1 MKNIIFLIVLFCI
14 NYSFAQ
20 IDIDQNGIRSTV
32 TDDFAASAAQAKRY
46 EIAKVGYNS
55 YHWQRGALIM
65 VELFQTRYSSGY
77 EKYLVQIGYHE
88 GTGTSSPKVYLV
100 ESRGINHNARI
111 VLGESTDLSTSTSGK
126 INRVISIYADVRY
139 YTTYKAKITHVKNKV
154 DTVTTSDQIQINTS
168 PNSIDIPDF
177 TVSSIVNNTIQ
188 STGNLQVSGD
198 GSHYISNGNLGIG
211 TTNPDAK
218 LAVNGN
224 IHTKEVKVD
233 LIGWAD
239 YVFKEDYNLPTIQ
252 QVEDHIATKGHLIN
266 IPSAAEVAENG
277 IQLGEMN
284 AKLLEKIEELTLY
297 TIAQQKEIK
306 KLKSENNQQSTIN
319 DQLKTK
325 NQNLEARLAKIEVLL
340 GKK

>member
-1 MKNIIFLIVLFCI
+1 MKNVFFLIVLFCI
-14 NYSFAQ
+14 NFCFAQ
-20 IDIDQNGIRSTV
+20 IDIDQNGLRTTV
-32 TDDFAASAAQAKRY
+32 TDDFAASATQAKRY

-77 EKYLVQIGYHE
+77 EKYIVQIGYNE
-88 GTGTSSPKVYLV
+88 GTGTTAPKVYLV

-111 VLGESTDLSTSTSGK
+111 VLGESTDLSTSTSGH
-126 INRVISIYADVRY
+126 INKVISIYADVRY
-139 YTTYKAKITHVKNKV
+139 YTTYKAKITHLKNKV
-154 DTVTTSDQIQINTS
+154 NTVTTLDQIQINTS

-188 STGNLQVSGD
+188 STGNLQVSGE
-198 GSHYISNGNLGIG
+198 GPHYISDGNLGIG
-211 TTNPDAK
+211 TTSPDAK

-239 YVFKEDYNLPTIQ
+239 YVFKDDYNLPTLK
-252 QVEDHIATKGHLIN
+252 QVEDHIAIKGHLIN

-277 IQLGEMN
+277 IRLGEMN

-297 TIAQQKEIK
+297 TIAQEKQLKEQETI
-306 KLKSENNQQSTIN
+306 NNQLN
-319 DQLKTK
+319 AN
-325 NQNLEARLAKIEVLL
+325 NQNLEARLAKIEALL
-340 GKK
+340 GKE